1 MEYLGK
7 PIPNIY
13 PLLFLPVPSNTDR
26 HADTYT
32 HGHTYAPI
40 HTHAPTHMHA
50 RMHTCRHTH
59 MRTHISTN
67 WHFSSERPSWHRPAT
82 FNLGPFVCLSLYQ
95 RNGSQLEGNMEEG
108 LPVEP
113 LLPGHCTWCQH
124 HQPLCMHILFVTPVS
139 GRLPRLPLVC
149 P

>member
-50 RMHTCRHTH
+50 RRHTH

-113 LLPGHCTWCQH
+113 LLPGHCT
-124 HQPLCMHILFVTPVS
+124 
-139 GRLPRLPLVC
+139 
-149 P
+149 